1 MKKAVIYLKNLMPL
15 IAVVIFAFYL
25 TAQSVFFV
33 ADGEVKRR
41 QSPRTVAAATY
52 STAAERLD
60 KLSGEEEPDPTD
72 LGFARWAI
80 AWVVISRV
88 GLGLALFLG
97 VWSAGFAVAGI
108 SAPAG
113 SEAALNSKFLLRIVL
128 PSRWCMALVPLLCAP
143 YAFMA
148 EFIAHLY
155 RKYYLYDVTL
165 GYHGIPSF
173 VMLIIGLAL
182 SVALVFIAAPFEKE
196 SHMDPYRR
204 I

>member
-25 TAQSVFFV
+25 TAQS
-33 ADGEVKRR
+33 
-41 QSPRTVAAATY
+41 
-52 STAAERLD
+52 LD

-173 VMLIIGLAL
+173 VMLIIELAL